1 MYNTDIFDNVPDDF
15 FEKVFINILMSD
27 EWLEKIKIKQHF
39 RRRESLKLYKIFRF
53 HLIFKQNVA
62 SYATKIVSKR
72 LMQNGELNSTD
83 FKKEL
88 TLEVKNL
95 LDKIYIRERI
105 VRYNTKFWK
114 EYSEFDS
121 MESTF
126 GEKAKNFEESIGV

>member
-1 MYNTDIFDNVPDDF
+1 
-15 FEKVFINILMSD
+15 
-27 EWLEKIKIKQHF
+27 
-39 RRRESLKLYKIFRF
+39 
-53 HLIFKQNVA
+53 
-62 SYATKIVSKR
+62 
-72 LMQNGELNSTD
+72 MQNGELNSTD

-95 LDKIYIRERI
+95 LDKIYMRERI